1 MYSEIS
7 NTKIRTNER
16 NSFRKIKE
24 IENRN
29 KTIPKSDD
37 ILFTDD
43 FTFKKFFHNGDSG
56 ELFLATN
63 KHNKNEKYIIKHE
76 YYDCACNE
84 YMYSKIGN
92 KIGVKIAPVKLFVVN
107 DKDNQFKSDFVC
119 GIKYFEDFKEISF
132 DNIKINFD
140 NWQDYYRMHCL
151 ESVFDESDGI
161 ELVKNNNYI
170 YRIDTTDAFTISD
183 YDISLLAYSSIQNGI
198 NIKQFASINI
208 LKKANRNLNYRISNW
223 NFNINFFVKKFGQE
237 YFDYYIDTLKLLSKI
252 KEKDINEW
260 TNTLTLFYPNIVG
273 DYFKTYLRNLKLD
286 IDEFIKINNKN
297 IN

>member
-56 ELFLATN
+56 ELFLATY

-208 LKKANRNLNYRISNW
+208 LKKQIE
-223 NFNINFFVKKFGQE
+223 I
-237 YFDYYIDTLKLLSKI
+237 
-252 KEKDINEW
+252 
-260 TNTLTLFYPNIVG
+260 
-273 DYFKTYLRNLKLD
+273 
-286 IDEFIKINNKN
+286 
-297 IN
+297 